1 MRIHRGHL
9 CKCERIWAAL
19 SGTEERQV
27 TAMEKK
33 NPYIMT
39 IGFKKEDPDHVYVA
53 EFLNSLGR
61 GKAQYIVK
69 AVLAYQNGKQNGEI
83 LQPAE
88 NPFDYD
94 TIKQIVLKVMEE
106 RERQTGNVIG
116 TVQEIE
122 SEKENDL
129 LQGFDEDALNG
140 IVESLQAF
148 QEQ

>member
-1 MRIHRGHL
+1 
-9 CKCERIWAAL
+9 
-19 SGTEERQV
+19 
-27 TAMEKK
+27 MEKK

-69 AVLAYQNGKQNGEI
+69 SVLAYQNGKQNGEI

-94 TIKQIVLKVMEE
+94 TIKQIVLQVMEE

-122 SEKENDL
+122 SEKEKDL
-129 LQGFDEDALNG
+129 LQGLDEDALTG
-140 IVESLQAF
+140 MVESLQAF

>member
-1 MRIHRGHL
+1 
-9 CKCERIWAAL
+9 
-19 SGTEERQV
+19 
-27 TAMEKK
+27 MEKK

>member
-1 MRIHRGHL
+1 
-9 CKCERIWAAL
+9 
-19 SGTEERQV
+19 
-27 TAMEKK
+27 MEKK

-69 AVLAYQNGKQNGEI
+69 SVLAYQNGKQNGEI

-94 TIKQIVLKVMEE
+94 TIKQIVLQVMEE

-129 LQGFDEDALNG
+129 LQVFDEDALTG

>member
-1 MRIHRGHL
+1 
-9 CKCERIWAAL
+9 
-19 SGTEERQV
+19 
-27 TAMEKK
+27 MEKK

-69 AVLAYQNGKQNGEI
+69 SVLAYQNGKQNGEI

-94 TIKQIVLKVMEE
+94 TIKQIVLQVMEE

-129 LQGFDEDALNG
+129 LQGFDEDALTG
-140 IVESLQAF
+140 IVESLQALY
-148 QEQ
+148 EKEHKHEIA

>member
-1 MRIHRGHL
+1 
-9 CKCERIWAAL
+9 
-19 SGTEERQV
+19 
-27 TAMEKK
+27 MEKK

-39 IGFKKEDPDHVYVA
+39 IGFKKENPDHVYVA

-94 TIKQIVLKVMEE
+94 TIKQIVLQVMEE

-116 TVQEIE
+116 TVQEIG

-129 LQGFDEDALNG
+129 LQGFDEDALTG

>member
-1 MRIHRGHL
+1 
-9 CKCERIWAAL
+9 
-19 SGTEERQV
+19 
-27 TAMEKK
+27 MEKK

-94 TIKQIVLKVMEE
+94 TIKQIVLQVMEE

-116 TVQEIE
+116 TVQEIG

-129 LQGFDEDALNG
+129 LQGFDEDALTG

>member
-1 MRIHRGHL
+1 
-9 CKCERIWAAL
+9 
-19 SGTEERQV
+19 
-27 TAMEKK
+27 MEKK

-69 AVLAYQNGKQNGEI
+69 AVLAYQNGKQNGGI

>member
-1 MRIHRGHL
+1 
-9 CKCERIWAAL
+9 
-19 SGTEERQV
+19 
-27 TAMEKK
+27 MEKK

-94 TIKQIVLKVMEE
+94 TIKQIVLQVMEE

-129 LQGFDEDALNG
+129 LQVFDEDALTG
-140 IVESLQAF
+140 IVESCLLYTSPSPRDTR
-148 QEQ
+148 

>member
-1 MRIHRGHL
+1 
-9 CKCERIWAAL
+9 
-19 SGTEERQV
+19 
-27 TAMEKK
+27 MEKK

-39 IGFKKEDPDHVYVA
+39 IGFNKEDPDHVYVA

>member
-1 MRIHRGHL
+1 
-9 CKCERIWAAL
+9 
-19 SGTEERQV
+19 
-27 TAMEKK
+27 MEKK

-69 AVLAYQNGKQNGEI
+69 SVLAYQNGKQNGEI

-94 TIKQIVLKVMEE
+94 TIKQIVLQVMEE

-122 SEKENDL
+122 AEKENDL
-129 LQGFDEDALNG
+129 LQGFDEDALTG

>member
-1 MRIHRGHL
+1 
-9 CKCERIWAAL
+9 
-19 SGTEERQV
+19 
-27 TAMEKK
+27 MEKK

-94 TIKQIVLKVMEE
+94 TIKQIVLQVMEE

-129 LQGFDEDALNG
+129 LQEFDEDALTG

>member
-1 MRIHRGHL
+1 
-9 CKCERIWAAL
+9 
-19 SGTEERQV
+19 
-27 TAMEKK
+27 MEKK

-69 AVLAYQNGKQNGEI
+69 SVLAYQNGKQNGEI

-94 TIKQIVLKVMEE
+94 TIKQIVLQVMEE

-129 LQGFDEDALNG
+129 LQGFDEDALTG
-140 IVESLQAF
+140 IVESLQSF